1 MWDGLPRGSR
11 TSHSTSLPGLECRL
25 LCTISSCAV
34 RASPNKALPVTWR
47 SLSRRSVA
55 SARLYAQIKNQR
67 HRLCSEAVNE
77 SKYWMHYAACSGQYA
92 FAADEARL
100 ALSNSSCSQ
109 SSTSTFWLVISA
121 QDCITAKTRKRMC
134 NIHKQILLQVQNLP
148 RLWQLC
154 ASAHGSTVTWRL
166 IPVAE
171 ETTKTICTNLQAA
184 YNVFGN
190 LSKEQSSQGT
200 TRGSH
205 FESCKHKLQRTDK
218 AVCFGSIDDDIYLI
232 WKIKELL

>member
-100 ALSNSSCSQ
+100 ALSNSGCSQ
-109 SSTSTFWLVISA
+109 SSTAIHFGWSFQRKIVSQRKLEKESVTSINKYYFRSKTFLVYGSYA
-121 QDCITAKTRKRMC
+121 LALM
-134 NIHKQILLQVQNLP
+134 VQL
-148 RLWQLC
+148 
-154 ASAHGSTVTWRL
+154 
-166 IPVAE
+166 
-171 ETTKTICTNLQAA
+171 
-184 YNVFGN
+184 
-190 LSKEQSSQGT
+190 
-200 TRGSH
+200 
-205 FESCKHKLQRTDK
+205 
-218 AVCFGSIDDDIYLI
+218 
-232 WKIKELL
+232 